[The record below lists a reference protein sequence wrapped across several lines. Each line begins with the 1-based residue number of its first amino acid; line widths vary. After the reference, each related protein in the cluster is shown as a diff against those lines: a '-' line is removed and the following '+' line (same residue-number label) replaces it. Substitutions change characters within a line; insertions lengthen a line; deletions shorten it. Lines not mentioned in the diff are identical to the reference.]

1 MEKTQML
8 RKIEGRRR
16 GRQRVRWL
24 NGIIDSMDMF
34 EQTPGNIEA
43 QGSLTCCS
51 PWGHN
56 EMDTTTTTTIQG
68 NLTKIKALS

>member
-1 MEKTQML
+1 MVEWYH
-8 RKIEGRRR
+8 R
-16 GRQRVRWL
+16 L
-24 NGIIDSMDMF
+24 NGHKF